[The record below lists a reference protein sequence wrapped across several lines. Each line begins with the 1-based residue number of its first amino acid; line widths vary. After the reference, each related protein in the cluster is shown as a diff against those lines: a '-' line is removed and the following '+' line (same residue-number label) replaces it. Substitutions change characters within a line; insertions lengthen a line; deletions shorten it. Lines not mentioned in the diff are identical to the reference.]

1 MLQNHIPQTLEFM
14 EKRKSIDLYDYDDNK
29 FNEEDERRFELLML
43 QR

>member
-1 MLQNHIPQTLEFM
+1 MEFM

-29 FNEEDERRFELLML
+29 FNEEDERRFEMLML